1 MFRGR
6 LSASIMKVAVFKES
20 IPGENRVA
28 LVPGNLKQLAKVG
41 VEVWVQRGAG
51 EAAGYSDQQYIDA
64 GARLVEQP
72 AELADAAVVVQ
83 VCWPAGSDPD
93 PGLYSSGTCWIGMC
107 DPLGKPADIARLAE
121 AGVTQFALEMIPR
134 ITRAQ
139 SMDVLSSMATI
150 AGYRAVLLAA
160 SELPRMFP
168 LMMTAAG
175 TLAAARVFVIGA
187 GVAGLQAIATARRLG
202 AIVQAYDLRPACRE
216 QVESLGAGFV
226 ELELDSEDAEDKGGY
241 AKEMDEE
248 FYRRQR
254 ELMAEVVAQ
263 SDVVITTAAIPGR
276 DSPLLVTAEAVA
288 GMRPGSVIV
297 DLAAER
303 GGNCALTQAD
313 QRVLDNGVV
322 ILGPTNLP
330 ADVPYHASQM
340 FSGNVTRLLIEL
352 IEDESLKID
361 LDDEIVQSTLVA
373 HDGAVCHPRIRELLG
388 LDPLNSTAVDNDAD
402 SVDDQQGESQTQD
415 DSHPKE
421 LPDDQATS

>member
-1 MFRGR
+1 
-6 LSASIMKVAVFKES
+6 
-20 IPGENRVA
+20 
-28 LVPGNLKQLAKVG
+28 
-41 VEVWVQRGAG
+41 
-51 EAAGYSDQQYIDA
+51 
-64 GARLVEQP
+64 
-72 AELADAAVVVQ
+72 
-83 VCWPAGSDPD
+83 
-93 PGLYSSGTCWIGMC
+93 
-107 DPLGKPADIARLAE
+107 
-121 AGVTQFALEMIPR
+121 
-134 ITRAQ
+134 
-139 SMDVLSSMATI
+139 
-150 AGYRAVLLAA
+150 
-160 SELPRMFP
+160 
-168 LMMTAAG
+168 
-175 TLAAARVFVIGA
+175 
-187 GVAGLQAIATARRLG
+187 
-202 AIVQAYDLRPACRE
+202 
-216 QVESLGAGFV
+216 
-226 ELELDSEDAEDKGGY
+226 
-241 AKEMDEE
+241 
-248 FYRRQR
+248 
-254 ELMAEVVAQ
+254 
-263 SDVVITTAAIPGR
+263 
-276 DSPLLVTAEAVA
+276 
-288 GMRPGSVIV
+288 VIV